1 MNHLITM
8 NVTDLRQKLRRS
20 PLSQRASE
28 VHADRRKTSDR
39 RMQQVPVSGLGVV
52 ADGCNRVWLTPG
64 ERNLI
69 EDLYLLDPK

>member
-20 PLSQRASE
+20 PLSQLASE

-39 RMQQVPVSGLGVV
+39 RRQQVSVSELGVV
-52 ADGCNRVWLTPG
+52 SGSRNRVWLTPG

-69 EDLYLLDPK
+69 EDLYLLD